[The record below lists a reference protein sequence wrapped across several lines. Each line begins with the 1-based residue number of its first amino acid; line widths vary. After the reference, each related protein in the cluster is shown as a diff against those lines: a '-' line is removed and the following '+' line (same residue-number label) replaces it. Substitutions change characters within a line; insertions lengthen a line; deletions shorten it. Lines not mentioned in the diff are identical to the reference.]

1 MRKVVTGFAAFAFV
15 AFLATGL
22 IAGEQAE
29 VVPVAS
35 NCSAPQASSCGG
47 AQITVLRRAPLRS
60 FFANCRARRAA
71 RSSCAG
77 VQTVEVA
84 REIVVIPRRTL
95 RVLNCSNG
103 QCR

>member
-29 VVPVAS
+29 VQPVAS
-35 NCSAPQASSCGG
+35 SCSAPQASSCGG

-71 RSSCAG
+71 RLSCAG